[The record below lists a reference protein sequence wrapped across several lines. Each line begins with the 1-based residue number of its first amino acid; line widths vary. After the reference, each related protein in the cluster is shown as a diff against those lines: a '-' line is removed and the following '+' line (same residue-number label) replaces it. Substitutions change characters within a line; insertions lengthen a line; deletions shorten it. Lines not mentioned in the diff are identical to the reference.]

1 MRSYAIAFLLL
12 AFAGRMPGQQ
22 APSGAIDKDSR
33 MTVELEHALDVSKL
47 KAGDKFTAR
56 LNDHVKSEG
65 KIIVPY
71 TKGKIVGHVVE
82 VQPPTKDNPQS
93 RLVLAFDKITIKG
106 GGEMPVTAV
115 IVKLEPHQN
124 YLLSSSSSS
133 VPTSG
138 DNPTARAAGPM
149 RDSNGQPVIPAHA
162 PISRQGATAQA
173 LQFQFSGMEGVDL
186 ATDSATQLSAFTS
199 SEKKP
204 LRINEWT
211 KFVLRLN
218 SPQQQ

>member
-12 AFAGRMPGQQ
+12 AFAGLMPGQQ
-22 APSGAIDKDSR
+22 APIGVIDKDSR

-47 KAGDKFTAR
+47 KVGDRFTAQ
-56 LNDHVKSEG
+56 LHDHVKSDG

-71 TKGKIVGHVVE
+71 NKGKIVGHVVE
-82 VQPPTKDNPQS
+82 IQTPTKDNLQS
-93 RLVLAFDKITIKG
+93 RLVLAFDKIVIKG
-106 GGEMPVTAV
+106 GGELPVTAV
-115 IVKLEPHQN
+115 IVKLEPHHN
-124 YLLSSSSSS
+124 YLLSNSSSS

-138 DNPTARAAGPM
+138 DNAAARAAGPM

-162 PISRQGATAQA
+162 PISRQGPTTQA
-173 LQFQFSGMEGVDL
+173 LQSQFSGMEGVEL
-186 ATDSATQLSAFTS
+186 ATDFAAQTTTLTS

-204 LRINEWT
+204 LRIDDWC